1 MYIEDAD
8 EYYDKHDDEE
18 DEYDEDDDDK
28 HDDEED
34 EYNDKYDDEHE
45 DWVSSGLRDLGV
57 DCTSRLARP
66 LFTPLTYL
74 HHHHHH
80 HHRCAYDDDHHH
92 HNLCHVY
99 VDDC

>member
-1 MYIEDAD
+1 MVYSEDAD

-18 DEYDEDDDDK
+18 DEYE
-28 HDDEED
+28 HD
-34 EYNDKYDDEHE
+34 DDEHE

-57 DCTSRLARP
+57 DCTSWLARP
-66 LFTPLTYL
+66 LFTLLTYL
-74 HHHHHH
+74 HHHHHRY
-80 HHRCAYDDDHHH
+80 HRCAYDDDDHH